1 MVALKITQFL
11 VLYYPDGITVISNGS
26 QVSQCHDG
34 ITVISDGSQV
44 NQCQDGITVISDG
57 SQVNVKMVLL

>member
-1 MVALKITQFL
+1 MVALKITQLL

-26 QVSQCHDG
+26 QVGQCHDG

-57 SQVNVKMVLL
+57 SQVQMVLL